1 MDLRELYRRFR
12 AWQQNPFDY
21 TNHSEHLVR
30 CANCGTEFSDNFC
43 PRCGQKAGVGPV
55 NWQTVRQGL
64 MMIWGMDS
72 RSLSYSLLQA
82 SWLSHQRLHQRQTTG
97 VVSSSED
104 AVDSGCRSNDS

>member
-72 RSLSYSLLQA
+72 RSLSYSLLLFGIVDGLLDTVDRGMLPVLCLYH
-82 SWLSHQRLHQRQTTG
+82 SYG
-97 VVSSSED
+97 VVVFS
-104 AVDSGCRSNDS
+104 V